1 MQGISMDGDAADV
14 PLNLPKTLDLG
25 VAEELLAS
33 VRRRADNGTP
43 LCVDAAAVETLT
55 LPCIQIMLAAARSH
69 GRIAVKNPSTEFIC
83 AFEDLGI
90 DWVQDLDCSQA
101 QDPELGQEQY
111 QEDIDDIQARS
122 LDSAAIQNDPPVPEA
137 ENHQGQ
143 CDEGAQYTTID
154 EGGMQS
160 ETADHDLQQISESA
174 MGTRILTIDDS
185 KTMRDMLML
194 TLAEAGFDVLQA
206 VDGQDGLEVL
216 VKERVDVVI
225 TDINMPRMDGYEVI
239 RQLRR
244 KPEHK
249 STPILVLTTESETEK
264 KNLAREAGATGWLVK
279 PFDPD
284 RLVATVR
291 KVAP

>member
-1 MQGISMDGDAADV
+1 MQGISMNGNVADGPLKLPTILDLAAAD
-14 PLNLPKTLDLG
+14 
-25 VAEELLAS
+25 EFLAS
-33 VRRRADNGTP
+33 VRQRTGNGTP

-55 LPCIQIMLAAARSH
+55 LPCMQIMLAAARSH
-69 GRIAVKNPSTEFIC
+69 GRIAVKNPSAAFIC

-90 DWVQDLDCSQA
+90 DWMQDLDCSQA
-101 QDPELGQEQY
+101 QDAELSQ
-111 QEDIDDIQARS
+111 
-122 LDSAAIQNDPPVPEA
+122 A
-137 ENHQGQ
+137 ENHQSQ
-143 CDEGAQYTTID
+143 CSEAAEQPAID
-154 EGGMQS
+154 EGGMQCES
-160 ETADHDLQQISESA
+160 ADHDLEQISESA
-174 MGTRILTIDDS
+174 MSTRILTIDDS

-206 VDGQDGLEVL
+206 VDGQDGLDVL

-264 KNLAREAGATGWLVK
+264 KDLAREAGATGWLVK